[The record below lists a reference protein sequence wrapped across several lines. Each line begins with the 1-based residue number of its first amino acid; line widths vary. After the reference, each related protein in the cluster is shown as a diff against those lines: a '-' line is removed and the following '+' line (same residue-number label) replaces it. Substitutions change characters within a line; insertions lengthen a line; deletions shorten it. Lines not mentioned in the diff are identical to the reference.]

1 MRFVKVEDMWICRE
15 SQIGT
20 SNITKEESK
29 EDWIP
34 SNFPKI
40 SEQAYTSID
49 EPSTSL
55 NATNRTTDNT
65 PIHPILTHDTLVKI
79 IDSSAVNLVK
89 DQPLKKI
96 VNATLTKVV

>member
-79 IDSSAVNLVK
+79 IDSIVNIVK
-89 DQPLKKI
+89 EEPLKTI
-96 VNATLTKVV
+96 VNSTLTKMI